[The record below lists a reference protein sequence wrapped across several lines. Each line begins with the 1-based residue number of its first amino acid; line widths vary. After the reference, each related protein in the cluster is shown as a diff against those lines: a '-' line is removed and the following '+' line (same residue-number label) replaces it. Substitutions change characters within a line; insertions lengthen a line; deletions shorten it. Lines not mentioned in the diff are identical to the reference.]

1 VPTGTAADAKQE
13 CRAALAR
20 RKNPARN
27 GKGVSR
33 TSLGVLDRLCAI
45 EADNNTDQID
55 AHTEDGLPHYAG
67 DESNRC
73 DRAMRAAQ

>member
-1 VPTGTAADAKQE
+1 M
-13 CRAALAR
+13 
-20 RKNPARN
+20 
-27 GKGVSR
+27 SR